1 MLGLL
6 QRAGR
11 RKSARD
17 IFLRLKPNIQTHCCV
32 VSTRR
37 GGAVRYISNMSPN
50 PGQLPGL
57 PKEGSQAWAFFS
69 SCLHSSQ
76 RPRAQEFTFHSLGF
90 SSRGGEAKQLKRRP
104 GFLRACL
111 FSPSLSNP
119 PPSDPPLL
127 LLFFFFS
134 VNSIHSGKGSKKH
147 NSCAEEK

>member
-1 MLGLL
+1 MHVVGLKKMDFISHLIVLELL
-6 QRAGR
+6 QRALR
-11 RKSARD
+11 RKSARN
-17 IFLRLKPNIQTHCCV
+17 IFLYLKPNIQTHCCV

-76 RPRAQEFTFHSLGF
+76 RPRAQEFTFHRLGF

-111 FSPSLSNP
+111 FSLSLSNP
-119 PPSDPPLL
+119 PYYPPTSSSF
-127 LLFFFFS
+127 LFFF
-134 VNSIHSGKGSKKH
+134 
-147 NSCAEEK
+147 